1 MGRAKRRNENENVE
15 SKPPAKKSA
24 INKVEVEDKNSSNAK
39 SKKSPAAKGKLI
51 FCFFKW
57 SFTQINIFNILIKVV
72 EVPKPEKTS
81 NKVTAKVQAKN
92 TKVTPAKQPQQSS
105 PAQKATSSTAAASR
119 STRSRK

>member
-15 SKPPAKKSA
+15 SKPPAKKAA

-51 FCFFKW
+51 FLFY
-57 SFTQINIFNILIKVV
+57 FTMINTFNILIKVA
-72 EVPKPEKTS
+72 EVPKPEKSS
-81 NKVTAKVQAKN
+81 NKVNAKVQAKN

-105 PAQKATSSTAAASR
+105 LAQKATSSTAAASR